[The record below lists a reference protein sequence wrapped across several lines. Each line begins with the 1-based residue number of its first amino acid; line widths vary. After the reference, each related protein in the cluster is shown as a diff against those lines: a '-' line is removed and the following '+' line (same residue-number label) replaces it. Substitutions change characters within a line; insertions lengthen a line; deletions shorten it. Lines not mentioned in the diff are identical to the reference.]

1 MKSKPTIYGYIVV
14 PGGDK
19 TAREEQM
26 KALDEFSPD
35 SILIDREYKTRTN
48 RTSLKHILSVLRPED
63 VLVTTKLSNL
73 GRNYAEILEKWKLI
87 TEEKGAYIVS
97 LEPPAVDTRPGKQGV
112 SQTAIEFLSCLV
124 KTEEERSRKVVEG
137 MSIARRNGVV
147 PGPKRKEFPPQFA
160 FYKEAWKRNEIS
172 SREAGKLLGIC
183 HRTFLRWVKES

>member
-1 MKSKPTIYGYIVV
+1 MKKASTVFGYVVIPSGSRTSK
-14 PGGDK
+14 
-19 TAREEQM
+19 AEQM
-26 KALDEFSPD
+26 QALREFAPD
-35 SILIDREYKTRTN
+35 CILSDREYKTRTD
-48 RTSLKHILSVLRPED
+48 RTSLEHILDMLKPKD

-73 GRNYAEILEKWKLI
+73 GRNYAEILENWKVI

-147 PGPKRKEFPPQFA
+147 PGPKRMELPPQFA
-160 FYKEAWKRNEIS
+160 LYKEAWKRNEIS